1 VRQEKF
7 LNARYVPV
15 VDAFTNAAVQM
26 LYATN
31 FQICI
36 IKGYFGLAAL
46 DQHEA
51 LMQQTLQTP
60 PVELIAPSR
69 SGDIATSYEWY
80 KWRVGNLSTPPL
92 FCKTITLHD
101 RFYSDL
107 GPLSLTS
114 WPQLDS

>member
-15 VDAFTNAAVQM
+15 VDAFTNAAVQT

-51 LMQQTLQTP
+51 LMRQTLQTP
-60 PVELIAPSR
+60 PGRADCAVSQW
-69 SGDIATSYEWY
+69 G
-80 KWRVGNLSTPPL
+80 
-92 FCKTITLHD
+92 
-101 RFYSDL
+101 YSDIL
-107 GPLSLTS
+107 
-114 WPQLDS
+114 